1 MIIIKNTT
9 LKVAAVLILTAI
21 VSCNFE
27 KNKSRNEMIWNDE
40 FDYSGFPD
48 STIFPQ
54 SLVVDWVRVY
64 RKTEGNEKTDK

>member
-27 KNKSRNEMIWNDE
+27 KNKNRNEMILNDE

-48 STIFPQ
+48 STISPQ

-64 RKTEGNEKTDK
+64 RKTEGNEKKDK